1 MSRTNR
7 SVITGASNVLY
18 EYTSLCNNL
27 WAGNFPL
34 HAAVD
39 SGSEESVRVLM
50 EAGAPIEAQQKDRST
65 PVHFACARGLLAIVR
80 LMFELQPQRK
90 FRAMA
95 MRDRSGYSPLHRAV
109 LFDFDLVAK
118 FLVEV
123 SVYSNDQF
131 SADEDFRIFIR

>member
-1 MSRTNR
+1 MKYSAVCTVPVRVY
-7 SVITGASNVLY
+7 SG
-18 EYTSLCNNL
+18 
-27 WAGNFPL
+27 AGNFPL

-39 SGSEESVRVLM
+39 SGSEESVRVLL
-50 EAGAPIEAQQKDRST
+50 EAGAPIEAQQEDRST

-95 MRDRSGYSPLHRAV
+95 MRDRSGHTPLHRAV

-123 SVYSNDQF
+123 RSGSVPVKREASLNQYIYRC
-131 SADEDFRIFIR
+131 E